1 MAKVKTIRSLERGL
15 RVLKTFQAQPICA
28 LQDIHRSTK
37 IPKATLLRI
46 LETLQGSGM
55 VTRRLG
61 DGRYRISSDLLGI
74 SPRSTRFTRIAEVAG
89 PVLDRL
95 CRKVLWPSD
104 LMLPASDH
112 MQIAETSQ
120 PVTPFVLKVSPIGAH
135 VNYVMSAV
143 GRAYLAYCP
152 DKEREEIIARLRKSR
167 KLVDRLARDPKQL
180 DRILDETRKRGY
192 ALRDS
197 SFGGGTYG
205 REPIDEGV
213 SAIAVPL
220 RDGKQVHGSINI
232 LWIRTA
238 YSIEDFAATHLRDL
252 QNAAAEIVAGLRE
265 PARKQVG
272 SRQ

>member
-1 MAKVKTIRSLERGL
+1 MASVKTIRSLERGL
-15 RVLKTFQAQPICA
+15 RVLKSFQAQPICA
-28 LQDIHRSTK
+28 LQDIHRTTK

-46 LETLQGSGM
+46 LETLQRADM

-61 DGRYRISSDLLGI
+61 DGRYRVSSDFLQI
-74 SPRSTRFTRIAEVAG
+74 APRSARFGRITEVAG

-120 PVTPFVLKVSPIGAH
+120 PVTPFKLRVSPIGAH
-135 VNYVMSAV
+135 VNYAMSAV
-143 GRAYLAYCP
+143 GRAYLAFCP
-152 DKEREEIIARLRKSR
+152 DKEREEILARLRKSR
-167 KLVDRLARDPKQL
+167 KLVDRLARDQKRL
-180 DRILDETRKRGY
+180 DRILEETRKRGY
-192 ALRDS
+192 GLRDP
-197 SFGGGTYG
+197 SFGGGPYG

-220 RDGKQVHGSINI
+220 REGKDIYGAINV

-238 YSIEDFAATHLRDL
+238 YSIEDFTAAHLRDL
-252 QNAAAEIVAGLRE
+252 QNAATEIVAGLRE
-265 PARKQVG
+265 PAQKRTA
-272 SRQ
+272 R

>member
-1 MAKVKTIRSLERGL
+1 MAQVKTIRSLERGL
-15 RVLKTFQAQPICA
+15 RVLESFQNHPTCA
-28 LQDIHRSTK
+28 LQDIHRTTE

-46 LETLQGSGM
+46 LETLQRAGM

-61 DGRYRISSDLLGI
+61 DGRYRISSRLA
-74 SPRSTRFTRIAEVAG
+74 RIAPHTARTSRVADVAA

-95 CRKVLWPSD
+95 CRKILWPSD
-104 LMLPASDH
+104 LMVPASDH

-120 PVTPFVLKVSPIGAH
+120 AVTPFSLKVSPIGAH
-135 VNYVMSAV
+135 VNYAMSAV

-152 DKEREEIIARLRKSR
+152 DKEREEILERLRKSR
-167 KLVDRLARDPKQL
+167 KLVDRLARDQKRL
-180 DRILDETRKRGY
+180 DRILEETRKRGY
-192 ALRDS
+192 GLRDPA
-197 SFGGGTYG
+197 FGGGPYG

-220 RDGKQVHGSINI
+220 RDGKQVYGSINI

-238 YSIEDFAATHLRDL
+238 YSIEDFATMHLRDL

-265 PARKQVG
+265 PVRKRAAR
-272 SRQ
+272 